1 MESRARLDPS
11 TLDRGNGFA
20 ACASVIDNVTN
31 DPHTLPAT
39 ASQWLACARPDVSL
53 LRVRDGPLEFG
64 RFSREFKR
72 INGPCPSKQ
81 TFRST
86 KDGNVNEASVSLQAG
101 NESLRLVATIAAY
114 LAAIVGLCGRSP
126 NCPRLTATYAF
137 NCGYQKCP
145 NSRVASSRHRTK
157 RCPATALQNST
168 GPEGV

>member
-1 MESRARLDPS
+1 ML
-11 TLDRGNGFA
+11 RG
-20 ACASVIDNVTN
+20 
-31 DPHTLPAT
+31 
-39 ASQWLACARPDVSL
+39 RKSL
-53 LRVRDGPLEFG
+53 NQSSLTRRLEFG

-126 NCPRLTATYAF
+126 NCPRLNATYTF
-137 NCGYQKCP
+137 NRGYQKCQTP
-145 NSRVASSRHRTK
+145 VPLPWR
-157 RCPATALQNST
+157 
-168 GPEGV
+168 EGGRRPGEG